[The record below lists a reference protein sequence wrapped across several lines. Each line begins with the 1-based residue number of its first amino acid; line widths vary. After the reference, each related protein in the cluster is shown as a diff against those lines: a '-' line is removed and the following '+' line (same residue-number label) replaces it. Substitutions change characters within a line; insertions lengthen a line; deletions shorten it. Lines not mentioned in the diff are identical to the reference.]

1 MRKLTKK
8 QKKILDQFK
17 DISGIDKLPYDV
29 WDEIQEINDTEILYQ
44 NVDRYLWDNYFSEW
58 ENR

>member
-17 DISGIDKLPYDV
+17 HIDGIDKLPYDV

-44 NVDRYLWDNYFSEW
+44 NVDRYLWDNYSSEW
-58 ENR
+58 DDK

>member
-17 DISGIDKLPYDV
+17 HINGIDKLPYDV

-44 NVDRYLWDNYFSEW
+44 NVDRYLWNNYSSEW
-58 ENR
+58 DDK

>member
-17 DISGIDKLPYDV
+17 DISGIDKLPHDI

>member
-17 DISGIDKLPYDV
+17 HINGIDKLPYDV

-44 NVDRYLWDNYFSEW
+44 NVDRYLWDNYISEW
-58 ENR
+58 DDK

>member
-1 MRKLTKK
+1 MRKLTRK
-8 QKKILDQFK
+8 QKKILDQYK
-17 DISGIDKLPYDV
+17 HIGSINKLPHDV

-58 ENR
+58 DNR

>member
-8 QKKILDQFK
+8 QKTILDQYK
-17 DISGIDKLPYDV
+17 HIGSINKLPYDV

>member
-1 MRKLTKK
+1 MRKLTRK
-8 QKKILDQFK
+8 QKKILDQYK
-17 DISGIDKLPYDV
+17 HIGSINKLPYDV
-29 WDEIQEINDTEILYQ
+29 RDEIQEINDTELLYQ

>member
-1 MRKLTKK
+1 MRKLTGK
-8 QKKILDQFK
+8 QKKILDQYK
-17 DISGIDKLPYDV
+17 HIGSINKLPYDV

>member
-1 MRKLTKK
+1 MRKLTRK
-8 QKKILDQFK
+8 QKKILDQYK
-17 DISGIDKLPYDV
+17 HIGSINKLPYDV
-29 WDEIQEINDTEILYQ
+29 WDEIQEINDTELLYQ

>member
-17 DISGIDKLPYDV
+17 HINGIDKLPYDV

-44 NVDRYLWDNYFSEW
+44 NVDRYLWDNYSSEW
-58 ENR
+58 DDK

>member
-8 QKKILDQFK
+8 QKKILDQYK
-17 DISGIDKLPYDV
+17 HIGSINKLPYDV

-58 ENR
+58 DNR

>member
-17 DISGIDKLPYDV
+17 HINGIDKLPYDV

-44 NVDRYLWDNYFSEW
+44 NVDRYLWENYISEW
-58 ENR
+58 DDK

>member
-1 MRKLTKK
+1 MRKLTRK

-17 DISGIDKLPYDV
+17 HINGIDKLPYDV

-44 NVDRYLWDNYFSEW
+44 NVDRYLWDNYISEW
-58 ENR
+58 DNR

>member
-8 QKKILDQFK
+8 QKRILDQFK
-17 DISGIDKLPYDV
+17 HINGIDKLPHDI

-44 NVDRYLWDNYFSEW
+44 NVDTYLWDNYFREW

>member
-8 QKKILDQFK
+8 QKIILDQFK
-17 DISGIDKLPYDV
+17 DISGIDKLPHDI
-29 WDEIQEINDTEILYQ
+29 WDEIQEINNTEILYQ

>member
-1 MRKLTKK
+1 MRKLTRK
-8 QKKILDQFK
+8 QKKILDQYK
-17 DISGIDKLPYDV
+17 HIGSINKLPYDV

-58 ENR
+58 DNR

>member
-1 MRKLTKK
+1 MGKLTRK
-8 QKKILDQFK
+8 QKKILDQYK
-17 DISGIDKLPYDV
+17 HIGRINKLPYDV
-29 WDEIQEINDTEILYQ
+29 WDEIEEINDTEILYQ

>member
-17 DISGIDKLPYDV
+17 HINGIDKLPYDV

-58 ENR
+58 DDK

>member
-8 QKKILDQFK
+8 QKIILDQFK
-17 DISGIDKLPYDV
+17 HINGIDKLPYDV

-44 NVDRYLWDNYFSEW
+44 NVDRYLWDNYSSEW
-58 ENR
+58 DDK

>member
-8 QKKILDQFK
+8 QKIILDQFK
-17 DISGIDKLPYDV
+17 HINGIDKLPYDV

-44 NVDRYLWDNYFSEW
+44 NVDRYLLDNYFREW

>member
-8 QKKILDQFK
+8 QKKILDQYK
-17 DISGIDKLPYDV
+17 HIGSINKLPYDV

>member
-1 MRKLTKK
+1 MIKLTRK
-8 QKKILDQFK
+8 QKKILDQYK
-17 DISGIDKLPYDV
+17 HIGSINKLPYDV

>member
-1 MRKLTKK
+1 MRKLTRK
-8 QKKILDQFK
+8 QKKILDQYK
-17 DISGIDKLPYDV
+17 HIGSINKLPYDV

>member
-1 MRKLTKK
+1 MRKLTRK

-17 DISGIDKLPYDV
+17 HINGIDKLPYDV

>member
-17 DISGIDKLPYDV
+17 HINGIDKLPYDV